1 MPLEKFVVLRELALK
16 LQPNLVPFAAIHA
29 IDVVQEVVE
38 DEPDVVNTMWK
49 VTFRRW

>member
-1 MPLEKFVVLRELALK
+1 MKKFIILREFTLK

-38 DEPDVVNTMWK
+38 DVPDIIDAEWK
-49 VTFRRW
+49 VAFRRW